1 MPRPRLPLPLI
12 GVLLVACG
20 AHDDEAPVHP
30 DPAPRCRRLQDRMPR
45 LLAALDAG
53 GARRLKA
60 SLEEALDEA
69 AAGRLVEIVM
79 ALVRALPE
87 DLGWTERAPGGLP
100 VELLGELLRGVARSP
115 DLDALGRTL
124 GPVLDQCN
132 LAPVLHAGAAILR
145 DPRAPDVLAALS
157 ASAQDRAAITSLR
170 AALLATPDQRRGWPH
185 LAAPLIC
192 QLRDTTNEL
201 EALRQF
207 LVPLLGERAKQPPL
221 SEAVDG
227 LIDLLAPESE
237 GRRYAAEWVGCY
249 VGRPPGPDAFSCP
262 YPLPELSPD
271 RDGVLLRMLWDVLS
285 AVTEAAPTR
294 PTEATPDADVLAT
307 GADILDALAAE
318 PHLGRAWAD
327 LLSALLTATEA
338 AGALEDLAGLV
349 ENGALEELLDALTAA
364 TAGCDP

>member
-1 MPRPRLPLPLI
+1 MPRTRLPLPLI

-69 AAGRLVEIVM
+69 AAGRLVEIAM

-87 DLGWTERAPGGLP
+87 DLEWTERAPGGLP
-100 VELLGELLRGVARSP
+100 VELLGNMLRGVARSP

-221 SEAVDG
+221 SEAVDVPKHY
-227 LIDLLAPESE
+227 LSKIM
-237 GRRYAAEWVGCY
+237 RRLV
-249 VGRPPGPDAFSCP
+249 V
-262 YPLPELSPD
+262 
-271 RDGVLLRMLWDVLS
+271 
-285 AVTEAAPTR
+285 
-294 PTEATPDADVLAT
+294 
-307 GADILDALAAE
+307 
-318 PHLGRAWAD
+318 
-327 LLSALLTATEA
+327 
-338 AGALEDLAGLV
+338 AGLV
-349 ENGALEELLDALTAA
+349 QSQKGHGGGFSLARSRDKIKYTDILAAVDEAPYAGVCAFGWGA
-364 TAGCDP
+364 CDPDAPCPLHPSWSVLSDQICDWADTHTLADVSRDPAAAARRLRFASKKR